1 MHRCT
6 PIAQSGSADNPRER
20 IAPGG
25 PPVMNETVYLF
36 ALSLPALL
44 APIVADPD
52 EYRAP
57 ALPVIEEQAVA
68 EAAWI

>member
-1 MHRCT
+1 
-6 PIAQSGSADNPRER
+6 
-20 IAPGG
+20 
-25 PPVMNETVYLF
+25 MNETVYLF

-52 EYRAP
+52 EGWTP
-57 ALPVIEEQAVA
+57 VLPVTEEQSVA

>member
-1 MHRCT
+1 
-6 PIAQSGSADNPRER
+6 
-20 IAPGG
+20 
-25 PPVMNETVYLF
+25 MNETVYLF

-52 EYRAP
+52 DGRAP
-57 ALPVIEEQAVA
+57 ALPVTEEQVA

>member
-1 MHRCT
+1 
-6 PIAQSGSADNPRER
+6 
-20 IAPGG
+20 
-25 PPVMNETVYLF
+25 MNETVYLF

-44 APIVADPD
+44 APIVAEPD

-57 ALPVIEEQAVA
+57 ALPVTEEQAVA